1 MHKRGEEA
9 SAGSVEWMETIVGV
23 ICDRRITA
31 RVKGKVYKMAVR
43 PVMMYGLK
51 TAAVTKKTGG
61 RAGGG
66 RDFVLLGLE
75 MSRSDGQLS

>member
-9 SAGSVEWMETIVGV
+9 SAGSVEWMETIDGV

-43 PVMMYGLK
+43 PVMMYGLE
-51 TAAVTKKTGG
+51 TVAVTK
-61 RAGGG
+61 RQEAE
-66 RDFVLLGLE
+66 LE
-75 MSRSDGQLS
+75 VVEI

>member
-1 MHKRGEEA
+1 
-9 SAGSVEWMETIVGV
+9 METIVGV

-51 TAAVTKKTGG
+51 TAAVTEKD
-61 RAGGG
+61 R
-66 RDFVLLGLE
+66 RP
-75 MSRSDGQLS
+75 SWRW